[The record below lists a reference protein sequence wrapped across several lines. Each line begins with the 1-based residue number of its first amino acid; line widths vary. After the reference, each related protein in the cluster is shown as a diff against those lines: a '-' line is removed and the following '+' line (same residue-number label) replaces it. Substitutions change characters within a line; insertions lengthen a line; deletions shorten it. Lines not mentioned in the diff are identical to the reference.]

1 MGCIRIYGM
10 DPGLLEVAT
19 TCARDQNRSLSNL
32 AKHALVGYLKR
43 YGYKVPEG
51 GEKAV
56 QAHGE
61 RLEGD
66 NKEV

>member
-1 MGCIRIYGM
+1 MGCIRVYGL
-10 DPGLLEVAT
+10 DEDLVEVVT

-43 YGYKVPEG
+43 YGYKVPAG
-51 GEKAV
+51 GENAV
-56 QAHGE
+56 QAHDESLSGK
-61 RLEGD
+61 